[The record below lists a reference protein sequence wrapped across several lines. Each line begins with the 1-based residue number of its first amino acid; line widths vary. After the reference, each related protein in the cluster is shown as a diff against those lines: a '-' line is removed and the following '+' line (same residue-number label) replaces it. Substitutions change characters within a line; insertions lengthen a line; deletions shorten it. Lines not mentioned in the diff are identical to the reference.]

1 MTKKTILMSS
11 IRKLKE
17 NNAKIVSNLKNIKDK
32 NKIDL
37 LNKVITKN
45 NSLILDYEFQLNQTN

>member
-1 MTKKTILMSS
+1 MSS
-11 IRKLKE
+11 IKKLKE
-17 NNAKIVSNLKNIKDK
+17 NNARILSNLKNIKDK
-32 NKIDL
+32 NKIDS

>member
-11 IRKLKE
+11 IKKLKE
-17 NNAKIVSNLKNIKDK
+17 NNARILSNLKNIKDK
-32 NKIDL
+32 NKIDS